1 MVFFMVF
8 LARSKAENIDTMR
21 GRLMLAWY
29 QQDWTLPVEQGLSLL
44 SATQGMIA
52 SQPTKGMH
60 VRACFVPKIAVCGV
74 WSDNCN

>member
-1 MVFFMVF
+1 
-8 LARSKAENIDTMR
+8 
-21 GRLMLAWY
+21 MLAWY